1 MLPALEERGI
11 FMSKQF
17 LMIPGFDPPLSQLG
31 LRVVVCVSDDAY
43 GFVDVKT
50 TSARTKGG
58 KKRAN
63 VTASVARP
71 SAGSL
76 VTPRR
81 KVGKSVDRPTSDTIK
96 LDLRTVALHAA
107 MQKKGKMLTVKA
119 ARKIAATMGITKRS
133 AGQRIRALESAGR
146 IVEVKSIGNREDHV
160 LSIA

>member
-50 TSARTKGG
+50 TRTKG
-58 KKRAN
+58 KKAAN

-81 KVGKSVDRPTSDTIK
+81 KVGKPVDRPTSSTIK

-107 MQKKGKMLTVKA
+107 LQKKGKMLTVKA

-146 IVEVKSIGNREDHV
+146 IVEVKSIGAREDHV